1 MNDKKSQDEQNKIN
15 KKAQKEK
22 AMDEIFGPNRGEYL
36 GNIWGWKFS
45 FISLIGILLIGM
57 LAIYGKVTG
66 KIDFDQ
72 QMIQKPSEHIKQ
84 NSPHFNKSLVKDSLK

>member
-1 MNDKKSQDEQNKIN
+1 MNKKKSEDEQAKIN

-22 AMDEIFGPNRGEYL
+22 ALDEIFGPNRDEYL

-45 FISLIGILLIGM
+45 FISLIGLLLVGM
-57 LAIYGKVTG
+57 LAVYGKMSG

-72 QMIQKPSEHIKQ
+72 QLIHKPSDHIQK
-84 NSPHFNKSLVKDSLK
+84 NSPHFNKPLVKDSLK